1 MKLSICLIGED
12 SLALASLKQELEKDV
27 AFHVEPRVYSYG
39 EALEGLRNKTGPVIV
54 VVDLNCEMDGA
65 FGIVEDVKLNF
76 SNFRLLLTSPSSTRE
91 TILREMLS

>member
-39 EALEGLRNKTGPVIV
+39 EVLEGLRNKTGPVIA
-54 VVDLNCEMDGA
+54 VVDLNRDMERA
-65 FGIVEDVKLNF
+65 FGIAEDIKLKF
-76 SNFRLLLTSPSSTRE
+76 
-91 TILREMLS
+91 